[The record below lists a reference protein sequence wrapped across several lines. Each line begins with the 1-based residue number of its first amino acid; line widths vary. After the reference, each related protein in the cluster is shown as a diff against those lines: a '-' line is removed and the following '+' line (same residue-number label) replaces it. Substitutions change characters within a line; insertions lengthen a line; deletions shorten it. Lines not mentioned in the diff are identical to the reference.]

1 MRRAAAAAAASLALT
16 LAVGLA
22 GCSEDES
29 DLATPE
35 PGAAA
40 TASGTDPELV
50 SAAEDVERLAVRL
63 EGYYRSEDAYP
74 RDLAGALA
82 SLEPAG
88 EELSEGNRI
97 GSYVYDEDAVEFRL
111 CVEAPGGAWATYDTA
126 PMSVRET
133 GEGGCPAV

>member
-1 MRRAAAAAAASLALT
+1 MRRACVAAAVAA
-16 LAVGLA
+16 LAVGLT
-22 GCSEDES
+22 GCSGDEP

-35 PGAAA
+35 PGVGA
-40 TASGTDPELV
+40 TASGIDPELA

-63 EGYYRSEDAYP
+63 EGFLRGGTYP
-74 RDLAGALA
+74 RDLAGAVA
-82 SLEPAG
+82 SLEEAG
-88 EELSEGNRI
+88 LKPSEGNEVAT
-97 GSYVYDEDAVEFRL
+97 YVYDEDAVEFRL

>member
-1 MRRAAAAAAASLALT
+1 MRRAAVLAAASLAL
-16 LAVGLA
+16 AVCLT
-22 GCSEDES
+22 GCGEEGA

-35 PGAAA
+35 PGVDVGA
-40 TASGTDPELV
+40 TASGIDPELA

-63 EGYYRSEDAYP
+63 ESFLRGGIYP
-74 RDLAGALA
+74 RDLAGAVA
-82 SLEPAG
+82 SLEEAG
-88 EELSEGNRI
+88 LEPSAGNEVAT
-97 GSYVYDEDAVEFRL
+97 YVYDEDAVEFRL